1 MTFFSNWTGGFS
13 VSKRN
18 AFVQEF
24 FFVKIKKRN
33 EPSTSCKF
41 NFLNTGCFTIVE
53 TNKAAASQRGRLI
66 TLPWH
71 GSVKS
76 LGNVSSAARLKWNE
90 HLTCL
95 TWKKDFFSRCSP
107 RTTSTRAT
115 FLPLMQWRP
124 PSLRRFKWSPRR
136 NVQSTVA
143 STERWT
149 SGGRTPLDIFGLFE
163 TKWYPFTFLLLYHLW
178 FLDLYPII
186 SFQKLWNTLYKDG
199 EGGQFMWVHCQSI
212 SPSPHPPK
220 IKVMGNKGW

>member
-1 MTFFSNWTGGFS
+1 MFHNCWNKQSRSLSEGETDNVTMAWLWKVWGTSHQLHDWSGM
-13 VSKRN
+13 
-18 AFVQEF
+18 
-24 FFVKIKKRN
+24 
-33 EPSTSCKF
+33 STS
-41 NFLNTGCFTIVE
+41 LAWLE
-53 TNKAAASQRGRLI
+53 
-66 TLPWH
+66 
-71 GSVKS
+71 
-76 LGNVSSAARLKWNE
+76 
-90 HLTCL
+90 
-95 TWKKDFFSRCSP
+95 KKDFFSRCSP

-115 FLPLMQWRP
+115 FLPLMQWRQ